1 VTVDEGEIGCDCALR
16 GSEVVVAVAAVVVVV
31 GVGIQD
37 GDIGSDSGGDVAV
50 DMDVGGGEGTTKM
63 DWLAGVGVTGDEVLV
78 SPESSLS
85 SFSFSSLISS
95 STPFMVAVVVAVAV
109 AATVLAPPATETSAL
124 LPLFPFCG
132 GGFTANSCAPGMG
145 GGMND
150 EDGDGKG
157 EELGGVSI
165 SRERRGCGWGGCKV
179 ALVEVPAERKGG

>member
-1 VTVDEGEIGCDCALR
+1 VTVDEGEIGCDCENENVALR
-16 GSEVVVAVAAVVVVV
+16 GSEVVVAVVVVVV
-31 GVGIQD
+31 GVEIQD

-50 DMDVGGGEGTTKM
+50 DMGMDVGGGEGTTKM

-85 SFSFSSLISS
+85 SFSFSSLILS
-95 STPFMVAVVVAVAV
+95 STPFMVAVVVAVAT
-109 AATVLAPPATETSAL
+109 TVLAPPATETSAL

-132 GGFTANSCAPGMG
+132 GGFTANSCAPGIG

-165 SRERRGCGWGGCKV
+165 SRERRGWG
-179 ALVEVPAERKGG
+179 